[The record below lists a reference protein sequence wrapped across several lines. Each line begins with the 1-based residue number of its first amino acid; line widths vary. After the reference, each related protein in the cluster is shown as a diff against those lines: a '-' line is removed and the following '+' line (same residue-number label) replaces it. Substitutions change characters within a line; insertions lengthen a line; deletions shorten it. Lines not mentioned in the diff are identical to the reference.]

1 MNADQ
6 IKERVAYYDAIL
18 SHWQKTLSD
27 FPDFDGADEL
37 RLDLNELEAY
47 RNALAYRITKER
59 RSECAARRRTA
70 KKGR

>member
-1 MNADQ
+1 MTADE
-6 IKERVAYYDAIL
+6 IKKRVSYYDAIL
-18 SHWQKTLSD
+18 SQWQKTLD
-27 FPDFDGADEL
+27 EFPEFDGANEL

>member
-37 RLDLNELEAY
+37 RLDVRELEAH
-47 RNALAYRITKER
+47 RDLLAARAYGKR
-59 RSECAARRRTA
+59 RSEAAARRA
-70 KKGR
+70 